1 MLCSMQRYLRDDSG
15 SVTVDYTVIGAGAI
29 AMAIAATTV
38 LVGGIDFLTGR
49 VDEEL
54 RTRQLSDSY
63 VDFTSAHFNEMYK
76 DSSLTEEDAE
86 TLFLDTNKKMNQ
98 DIIDIIEDGITKV
111 QDGTITEPE
120 LAELYAAASVAY
132 QRNIINDGFLDY
144 WFGFGG
150 SDPAA
155 TMASVPD

>member
-1 MLCSMQRYLRDDSG
+1 MTWSIQRYLRDDNG

-29 AMAIAATTV
+29 GMAIAATTI
-38 LVGGIDFLTGR
+38 LTGGIDFLTSR

-63 VDFTSAHFNEMYK
+63 VSFASGHFNQMYE
-76 DSSLTEEDAE
+76 DSSLTEADAE
-86 TLFLDTNKKMNQ
+86 TLFLAKNEKMNQ
-98 DIIDIIEDGITKV
+98 DIIDTIEAGILKV
-111 QDGTITEPE
+111 QEATITEAE

-132 QRNIINDGFLDY
+132 QRNIIDDGFLDY

-155 TMASVPD
+155 TMASVGS